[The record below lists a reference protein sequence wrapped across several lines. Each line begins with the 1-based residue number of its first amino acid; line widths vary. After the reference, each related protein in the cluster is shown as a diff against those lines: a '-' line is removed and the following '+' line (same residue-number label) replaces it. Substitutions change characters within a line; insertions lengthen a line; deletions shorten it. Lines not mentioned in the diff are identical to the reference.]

1 MARLRSPQYDA
12 QREFILQTA
21 AGAFAEQG
29 FPMTS
34 MADLA
39 RRCGVSKSLLYHYY
53 VNKERLLFDL
63 LNDYTTRLVRIA
75 DAAEQQTSEPSECL
89 AELIRRFLKEYE
101 SSQSRHMVLLNDL
114 KRLPPAQRRGIVNNQ
129 RAVVAVFA
137 RTIQRAGG
145 FAAAAPLLKPL
156 TMLLFGMMNWTFTW
170 LKPSKGIG
178 YDEFA
183 ELVVRV
189 FGAGMRRLASG
200 DTPTGAHSRKR
211 VTDEAKQF
219 L

>member
-1 MARLRSPQYDA
+1 VARLRSAQYEA

-29 FPMTS
+29 FPSTS

-39 RRCGVSKSLLYHYY
+39 RRCRVSKSLLYHYY
-53 VNKERLLFDL
+53 ASKERLLFDL
-63 LNDYTTRLVRIA
+63 LNDYTTRLVRVA
-75 DAAEQQTSEPSECL
+75 DAAEQQTGESNECL
-89 AELIRRFLKEYE
+89 AQLIRSFLTEYE

-137 RTIQRAGG
+137 RAIRREGG
-145 FAAAAPLLKPL
+145 FAEAAPLLKPL

-170 LKPSKGIG
+170 LKPDKGIG

-189 FGAGMRRLASG
+189 FGAGMRSLASA
-200 DTPTGAHSRKR
+200 PIRGASRKHAAE
-211 VTDEAKQF
+211 EAKQF

>member
-1 MARLRSPQYDA
+1 
-12 QREFILQTA
+12 
-21 AGAFAEQG
+21 
-29 FPMTS
+29 
-34 MADLA
+34 
-39 RRCGVSKSLLYHYY
+39 
-53 VNKERLLFDL
+53 
-63 LNDYTTRLVRIA
+63 VRIA
-75 DAAEQQTSEPSECL
+75 DAAEQQTSEPNECL

-114 KRLPPAQRRGIVNNQ
+114 KRLPPTQRRGIVNNQ

-145 FAAAAPLLKPL
+145 FAEAAPLLKPL

-183 ELVVRV
+183 ELVVQV
-189 FGAGMRRLASG
+189 FGAGMRSMTSAQAAIPGRA
-200 DTPTGAHSRKR
+200 PKR
-211 VTDEAKQF
+211 AVAC
-219 L
+219 